1 MRPIA
6 SVFTVASL
14 LLCGAAQTAE
24 IGPWAAEEKAAASSS
39 AQPPARIITAADVA
53 DVQGR
58 LTELGYGLGSIDGK
72 LGPKTRK
79 AINAYLTDR
88 GLPAIGWVTADLIAE
103 VEAAR
108 TSPSATP
115 APALAVTQGRSG
127 RGGEGGG
134 IIHDSQ
140 RDVAPERVSRVQRR
154 LKDLGFYHG
163 EVDGLFGGKLAEAIK
178 SYQSSKSQPVTGWIF
193 PDLVAELEGG
203 AAAPSAAQPAAPVKA
218 IAWTPKDMVGKTVHS
233 QPGDLLGAVADA
245 VVGADG
251 RVIGVVV
258 GIRGAYGNHTGD
270 TLIPWG
276 QVESSVGRP
285 VVILPLSSDK
295 ARLLR
300 RKPPELQLTDDQM
313 LTSRLIQARARLGDQ
328 TWGWV
333 ADAVFEQS
341 GALSHLVIKDKEGEV
356 PHKVPASNI
365 TLVTDSNSVELKE
378 VPAVERYESGAS

>member
-24 IGPWAAEEKAAASSS
+24 IGPWAAEEKAAASPS
-39 AQPPARIITAADVA
+39 ASPPARIITAADVA

-58 LTELGYGLGSIDGK
+58 LTELGYGLGPIDGK

-108 TSPSATP
+108 TSSGVTP
-115 APALAVTQGRSG
+115 PPGVSQGRGG
-127 RGGEGGG
+127 RSGEGGG

-140 RDVAPERVSRVQRR
+140 RDVAPERVTLVQRR
-154 LKDLGFYHG
+154 LKDLGFYRG
-163 EVDGLFGGKLAEAIK
+163 DVDGLFGGKLAEAIK

-203 AAAPSAAQPAAPVKA
+203 AAAPPAAQPAVPVKA
-218 IAWTPKDMVGKTVHS
+218 VTWTPKDMVGKTVHAL
-233 QPGDLLGAVADA
+233 PGDLLGAVADA
-245 VVGADG
+245 VIGADG
-251 RVIGVVV
+251 RIIGVVV

-295 ARLLR
+295 ARSLR

-313 LTSRLIQARARLGDQ
+313 LTSRLVQARARLGNQ

-341 GALSHLVIKDKEGEV
+341 GVLSHLVITDKVDDV
-356 PHKVPASNI
+356 PHKVPASGI

-378 VPAVERYESGAS
+378 APAVERYESGAS